1 MRPAR
6 GQLIGVGRSRR
17 RSLGRW
23 AQCIHST
30 LYTGPLLI
38 RGKSD
43 CWPLQL
49 LELELDYQHCP
60 HAPSVSW
67 HKCSELTA
75 VQPPASRHGT
85 VKWTTV
91 DICQVWKRFGWQKN
105 RQLDWHG
112 HVKCSS
118 YVAASSPKCSSD
130 PASITAT
137 WQKCSLHSS
146 HLTEVQRAAYKDKA
160 AIWQKCRLHS
170 SHLAEVQDAE

>member
-1 MRPAR
+1 MQTLSLTPNITCGQDR

-75 VQPPASRHGT
+75 VQCSAVQTPDTPRWSQPRVNHCVHLRSLKYSWWLTEMQTAVDRHGL
-85 VKWTTV
+85 V
-91 DICQVWKRFGWQKN
+91 N
-105 RQLDWHG
+105 
-112 HVKCSS
+112 
-118 YVAASSPKCSSD
+118 CSSD
-130 PASITAT
+130 PNRS
-137 WQKCSLHSS
+137 WQKFSFHSS
-146 HLTEVQRAAYKDKA
+146 YLTDVQ
-160 AIWQKCRLHS
+160 LT
-170 SHLAEVQDAE
+170 

>member
-1 MRPAR
+1 MRPGPRPADR
-6 GQLIGVGRSRR
+6 SGQVAAPEPGQVGSI
-17 RSLGRW
+17 LV
-23 AQCIHST
+23 ST
-30 LYTGPLLI
+30 LARCWSEESPTAGHYNCWSWTINTAHTLLPSVDTSAASWQQCSHQQADMAQSSEPLLTSA
-38 RGKSD
+38 KSKKD
-43 CWPLQL
+43 L
-49 LELELDYQHCP
+49 
-60 HAPSVSW
+60 
-67 HKCSELTA
+67 
-75 VQPPASRHGT
+75 
-85 VKWTTV
+85 V
-91 DICQVWKRFGWQKN
+91 DKKN

-146 HLTEVQRAAYKDKA
+146 HLTEVQRAAYKA

>member
-75 VQPPASRHGT
+75 VQCSAVQTPDTPRWSQPRVNHCVHLRSLKYSWWLTEMQTAVDRHGL
-85 VKWTTV
+85 VNCRALIPIEA
-91 DICQVWKRFGWQKN
+91 DR
-105 RQLDWHG
+105 
-112 HVKCSS
+112 SS
-118 YVAASSPKCSSD
+118 
-130 PASITAT
+130 ASIAAT
-137 WQKCSLHSS
+137 WQKCSLHRSY
-146 HLTEVQRAAYKDKA
+146 LTELQ
-160 AIWQKCRLHS
+160 LP
-170 SHLAEVQDAE
+170 

>member
-49 LELELDYQHCP
+49 LELDYQHCP

-75 VQPPASRHGT
+75 VQCSADTRHAT
-85 VKWTTV
+85 VKSTQSQPLCTSAKSEIQLMV
-91 DICQVWKRFGWQKN
+91 DRN
-105 RQLDWHG
+105 ADSSRQTWSCELQ
-112 HVKCSS
+112 
-118 YVAASSPKCSSD
+118 SSD
-130 PASITAT
+130 PNRS
-137 WQKCSLHSS
+137 WQKFSFHSS
-146 HLTEVQRAAYKDKA
+146 YLTDVQL
-160 AIWQKCRLHS
+160 I
-170 SHLAEVQDAE
+170 